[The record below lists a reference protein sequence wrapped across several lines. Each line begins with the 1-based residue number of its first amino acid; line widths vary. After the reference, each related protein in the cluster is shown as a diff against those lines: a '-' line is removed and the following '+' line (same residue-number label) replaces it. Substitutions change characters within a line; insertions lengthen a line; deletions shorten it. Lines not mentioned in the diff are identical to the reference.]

1 LNTRDLQAYVAVI
14 ETGSIVAAASRLHLT
29 QPGITRRVQ
38 SLESMLGVELLDRQ
52 SKPLKPTCA
61 GRDVYDMGRRVLA
74 SVEDMID
81 RVSPLAEASGEL
93 RLGVPPFLSEAALT
107 SPLDCLRS
115 EFPKLS
121 VRITAAWSPGLMGML
136 EKNAI
141 DAAAVIV
148 PDGVPP
154 PERFQVHVLGR
165 EPALVVA
172 ARSLKLPKG
181 DLSLAELAAHSWVLN
196 QDGCG
201 LRSVIRLALER
212 QRQPFKVA
220 VEAFGAE
227 LQLSLV
233 ARGVGIG
240 ITTPSALKRSAFRKQ
255 ICVLSVPDFDNG
267 LCVWLLHAPALSSGR
282 LALPLARFR
291 SALADILRQQ
301 GIASGDAVVGLS

>member
-1 LNTRDLQAYVAVI
+1 MNTRDLQAYVAVI
-14 ETGSIVAAASRLHLT
+14 ETGSIVAAATRLHLT

-38 SLESMLGVELLDRQ
+38 SLEGMLGVELLDRQ
-52 SKPLKPTCA
+52 SKPLKPTSA
-61 GRDVYDMGRRVLA
+61 GRDVYELGRRVLR
-74 SVEDMID
+74 SVDDLID
-81 RVSPLAEASGEL
+81 CVSPQAEASGEF

-107 SPLDCLRS
+107 TPLDCLRT

-121 VRITAAWSPGLMGML
+121 VRVTAAWSPGLMGML
-136 EKNAI
+136 EKNLI

-148 PDGVPP
+148 PDDTPA

-172 ARSLKLPKG
+172 AKAMKLPKG
-181 DLSLAELAAHSWVLN
+181 DLSLAELATHSWVLN

-201 LRSVIRLALER
+201 LRSAIRLALEA
-212 QRQPFKVA
+212 QHQPFTMA

-240 ITTPSALKRSAFRKQ
+240 ITTPSALKRSAYRKQ
-255 ICVLSVPDFDNG
+255 IHILAVPEFNNG
-267 LCVWLLHAPALSSGR
+267 MSVWLLHARGLSSGR
-282 LALPLARFR
+282 LAAPLARFR
-291 SALADILRQQ
+291 NSLADVLQQ
-301 GIASGDAVVGLS
+301 LGIANGNPLPGLS